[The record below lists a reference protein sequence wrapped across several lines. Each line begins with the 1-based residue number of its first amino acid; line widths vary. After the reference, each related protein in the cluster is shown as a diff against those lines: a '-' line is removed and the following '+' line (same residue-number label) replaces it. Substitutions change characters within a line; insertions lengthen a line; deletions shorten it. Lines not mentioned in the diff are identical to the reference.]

1 MSSPFEYVKS
11 IFSHTDIMI
20 DDIEEKS
27 YNSFMVNRTLS
38 EYPDTIL
45 LANEMNIY
53 HQLDNRLKYS
63 FLLNT
68 IRKGNRKFSKW
79 TKANSHEDI
88 EVVKEYYGY
97 SNEKASMALALL
109 DKDQIN
115 ELRLRTYK
123 GGTTTTRTRKL

>member
-97 SNEKASMALALL
+97 SNEKASQALKLL
-109 DKDQIN
+109 NKEQLDFIKQ
-115 ELRLRTYK
+115 RLET
-123 GGTTTTRTRKL
+123 GGTK